1 MKEQA
6 KLIRAELKKE
16 LGLTSKD
23 VSVKSDL
30 YAVWVRIKNEDIKI
44 DDVKNI
50 AKKYESIDKCERTG
64 EILQGGNSYVFVQYY

>member
-30 YAVWVRIKNEDIKI
+30 YAVWVRIKNEDIEI
-44 DDVKNI
+44 EDVKNI
-50 AKKYESIDKCERTG
+50 AKKYESIDRCERTG